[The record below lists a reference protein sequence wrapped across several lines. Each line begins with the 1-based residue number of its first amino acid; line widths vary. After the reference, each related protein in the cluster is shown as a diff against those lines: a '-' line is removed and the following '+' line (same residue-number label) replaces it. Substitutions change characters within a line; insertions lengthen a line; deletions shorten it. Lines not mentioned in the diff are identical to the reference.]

1 VNGETVC
8 MMMLYFGGIM
18 AYNETMFQQANI
30 AVPKNWDE
38 YLAAARALTKDVNKD
53 GLIDQYG
60 VGLVTAGGAGQYLT
74 ELLSYVLDTGAR
86 WTNAEGEPTLD
97 TPEMIEALGRWKLL
111 VSEDLTPRD
120 MNSGDLRQLFIEG
133 KVATRIDGPWLYGI
147 MQKAKPEIA
156 PHLKIVAP
164 PFHPPMG
171 GSSNVLAIPSEIDD
185 AEKKLAWEF
194 IQLVTSPEYQR
205 SFAEVGASPAP
216 RPDAVPADIARTVP
230 HFDLLLQTMNEA
242 SAAGVDR
249 IPTGY
254 EIQFNEF
261 SKMVQEE
268 AQRML
273 VENLEPADVAARMQ
287 ERALA
292 MR

>member
-1 VNGETVC
+1 
-8 MMMLYFGGIM
+8 
-18 AYNETMFQQANI
+18 
-30 AVPKNWDE
+30 
-38 YLAAARALTKDVNKD
+38 
-53 GLIDQYG
+53 
-60 VGLVTAGGAGQYLT
+60 
-74 ELLSYVLDTGAR
+74 
-86 WTNAEGEPTLD
+86 
-97 TPEMIEALGRWKLL
+97 
-111 VSEDLTPRD
+111 
-120 MNSGDLRQLFIEG
+120 
-133 KVATRIDGPWLYGI
+133 
-147 MQKAKPEIA
+147 
-156 PHLKIVAP
+156 VAP

-194 IQLVTSPEYQR
+194 IQLVTSPDYQR

-216 RPDAVPADIARTVP
+216 RPGAVPADIAKTVP
-230 HFDLLLQTMNEA
+230 HFDLLLKTMNEA